1 MHKLWLPLLLG
12 LFFFASCS
20 EDEETIVEFPNW
32 QATNDQ
38 AFQKV
43 MDYAKEQTATGNND
57 QWKIFL
63 DWSLENQS
71 ANMGGFIEDYGDE
84 YHIAVQV
91 LEKGTGSGCP
101 LYTDSVLVHYRGRL
115 LPSTSYEE
123 GYVIDESYTGEFN
136 DDTALPVKM
145 YVGSLIDGFTTA
157 LMQMHIGDRWM
168 VYIPS
173 QLGYGSTESA
183 NVPAYSMLRFDIKLV
198 GYYSLRSGIA
208 DSASLA
214 EGLLLGGQAFCRS
227 LHVPCLALGEG
238 IAGCPQK

>member
-1 MHKLWLPLLLG
+1 MKSRIMNKLWLPLLFG
-12 LFFFASCS
+12 LFLFASCS
-20 EDEETIVEFPNW
+20 EDEETVVEFPNW
-32 QATNDQ
+32 QATNEQ
-38 AFQKV
+38 AFQEV
-43 MDYAKEQTATGNND
+43 MDYAKAETSSGNTD
-57 QWKIFL
+57 QWKVFL

-101 LYTDSVLVHYRGRL
+101 LYTDSVLVHYRARL

-123 GYVIDESYTGEFN
+123 GYVIHESYTGEFN

-198 GYYSLRSGIA
+198 GYYRANHKSRA
-208 DSASLA
+208 
-214 EGLLLGGQAFCRS
+214 
-227 LHVPCLALGEG
+227 GEPKG
-238 IAGCPQK
+238 EWILE

>member
-123 GYVIDESYTGEFN
+123 GYVHF
-136 DDTALPVKM
+136 L
-145 YVGSLIDGFTTA
+145 
-157 LMQMHIGDRWM
+157 
-168 VYIPS
+168 
-173 QLGYGSTESA
+173 
-183 NVPAYSMLRFDIKLV
+183 
-198 GYYSLRSGIA
+198 
-208 DSASLA
+208 
-214 EGLLLGGQAFCRS
+214 
-227 LHVPCLALGEG
+227 
-238 IAGCPQK
+238 